1 MEREG
6 AEDVEEAVDE
16 GQPFVGGG
24 LAHEGVVLVGAES
37 PDDVE
42 EDADGDEHEE
52 DDDPQARGK
61 GGHQDGERLAVVPR
75 VRHLQHSHGLYFLC
89 LQSPFHV
96 SDITIRLILQL

>member
-24 LAHEGVVLVGAES
+24 LADEGVVLVGAES

-52 DDDPQARGK
+52 DDDP
-61 GGHQDGERLAVVPR
+61 
-75 VRHLQHSHGLYFLC
+75 
-89 LQSPFHV
+89 
-96 SDITIRLILQL
+96 